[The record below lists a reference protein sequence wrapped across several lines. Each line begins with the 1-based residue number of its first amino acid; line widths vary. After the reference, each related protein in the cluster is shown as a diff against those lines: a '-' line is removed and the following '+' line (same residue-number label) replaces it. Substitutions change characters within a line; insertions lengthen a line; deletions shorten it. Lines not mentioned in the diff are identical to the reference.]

1 MERSSLGQISF
12 WVLLLILLPIES
24 VLPNVRYPDMQ
35 PEDEYDL
42 VTFKMLIGRDEIGS
56 IENVCIDDEVYICL
70 PQLLD
75 LLGYTYQWKPE
86 ESFFSSCCPDSKHC
100 FSIHENKVIQ
110 NDTIRSI
117 SDSLIVFANQTL
129 YLHAS
134 CIEPICS
141 FGLSIVFQSLK
152 VQVDDKFDF
161 PVIRLR
167 DQEVRRKRMLNG
179 KENIQLQGVDTLPL
193 KMLRLNS
200 IGYALS
206 TNVSENGLDSYGAVM
221 SANGEFLKGALNINF
236 NHADGANYS
245 TDQFTFKLD
254 YALRKRNL
262 KQITFFRDYNTFK
275 MNLEGYSTGVYLS
288 NDNTSFFNKRY
299 YLYKGKTHPNTEVE
313 IYNNK
318 TLVSFVSADSLGNYE
333 AVIPVSGGT
342 NAISAVTFNN
352 YGESVSDDKIIYM
365 PLNIEPYKKFKYV
378 LTSGYSDSNLLFA
391 GLSMA
396 YGLTPFLTVTGD
408 AEIILNHGKLAGIA
422 GIGLRLGWKQWL
434 QASTDYFPFVKHELN
449 VTGNL
454 RRYFGYN
461 ILYEQYVKGQTK
473 IPNAPV
479 RNLQVDLSTEIPIHS
494 FQNNLSLSIRQT
506 DFNTGGNFSSYIR
519 GNIFKNNYSTSIHV
533 TSNSSRSFKIDNITF
548 GGRFGYRLNKRI
560 YMDLNYDY
568 FTSISDHRFSDRLQY
583 QFATKLFGTVN
594 LQYFTKSKNI
604 TAEIGVIYRLP
615 FVTLGSNVRASNQSW
630 SGNSSI
636 SGGFNRYINN
646 KIDLSN
652 RNLSGSSLHVALF
665 VDVNGNEAYD
675 AGEEIIQGAK
685 VIVKTGAETY
695 TRKSG
700 TYFRNIS
707 PYYAFKLIVPRQS
720 FKDISWQITPVEKA
734 ICLLPYQSR
743 SLYFPVK
750 VISEVSGNVFKVSNG
765 KQLFLKNVLI
775 TITHKGNG
783 NTVKLLT
790 DEWGFYSYL
799 GLTAG
804 AYEIALASDNLQ
816 ANGPSVLHA
825 DIPES
830 EEGVQLEGLDFEVCP

>member
-1 MERSSLGQISF
+1 M
-12 WVLLLILLPIES
+12 LLSVEFVYPNTRLPDLLPG
-24 VLPNVRYPDMQ
+24 
-35 PEDEYDL
+35 DEYDL
-42 VTFKMLIGRDEIGS
+42 VAFKLLIGREEIGS
-56 IENVCIDDEVYICL
+56 IDNVCIDDQVYICL

-75 LLGYTYQWKPE
+75 LLGYPYKWEPAD
-86 ESFFSSCCPDSKHC
+86 SLFSSCCPEPKDC
-100 FSIHENKVIQ
+100 FSIHNNNFMH
-110 NDTIRSI
+110 NDTTGVIA
-117 SDSLIVFANQTL
+117 DSLLIFANRTL
-129 YLHAS
+129 YLKTSFA
-134 CIEPICS
+134 EAICS
-141 FGLSIVFQSLK
+141 FGLTVIFQSLK
-152 VQVDDKFDF
+152 IKLDEKIYY

-167 DQEVRRKRMLNG
+167 DQEVRRKRMLSG
-179 KENIQLQGVDTLPL
+179 KDNIKLHDIDTLPL
-193 KMLRLNS
+193 RMLRLNS
-200 IGYALS
+200 IGYGLS
-206 TNVSENGLDSYGAVM
+206 ANVSAKGLDNHNTVL
-221 SANGEFLKGALNINF
+221 SANGEFMKGALSLNF
-236 NHADGANYS
+236 NHSEGATYKTNR
-245 TDQFTFKLD
+245 FNFKLD
-254 YALRKRNL
+254 YSLQKRGL
-262 KQITFFRDYNTFK
+262 KQITVFRDYNNFT
-275 MNLEGYSTGVYLS
+275 MNLGGYSTGVYLS

-299 YLYKGKTHPNTEVE
+299 YLYKGKTRPNTEVE

-318 TLVSFVSADSLGNYE
+318 TLVSFVSADSLGCYE
-333 AVIPVSGGT
+333 AVIPVSEGT
-342 NAISAVTFNN
+342 NMITAVTFNS
-352 YGESVSDDKIIYM
+352 YGESVSDDRIVYM
-365 PLNIEPYKKFKYV
+365 PVNLEPFKKFKYV
-378 LTSGYSDSNLLFA
+378 VTSGYSDADVLFA
-391 GLSMA
+391 GLSVA
-396 YGLTPFLTVTGD
+396 YGLTPFLTVTAD
-408 AEIILNHGKLAGIA
+408 AEAISSRGKLSGIA
-422 GIGLRLGWKQWL
+422 GVGLKSAWKPWL
-434 QASTDYFPFVKHELN
+434 QASIDYFPAVKYELN
-449 VTGNL
+449 LTGSL

-461 ILYEQYVKGQTK
+461 MLYEQYAKGQTQ

-479 RNLQVDLSTEIPIHS
+479 RNIQLDLSTEIPIRS
-494 FQNNLSLSIRQT
+494 LQNSLSLSVRQM
-506 DFNTGGNFSSYIR
+506 DYSSGGNFSSYIR
-519 GNIFKNNYSTSIHV
+519 GNIFKNNYSASIHV
-533 TSNSSRSFKIDNITF
+533 TSNSQQRFKIDNITF
-548 GGRFGYRLNKRI
+548 GGRFGYRINKRI